1 MSKGFYDL
9 TSSMLTQNR
18 HLAVIGNNITNAATP
33 GFKTDEFIASTFQDE
48 MFSRY
53 GNINHEDGQELG
65 TTLSMATAGVQTV
78 TDFSQGIFEQT
89 GMSMDFALTGNG
101 FFQLQGEEG
110 VVYTRNGSF
119 IIDDEGYL
127 SLPHGGRV
135 LGEDNQPIYLG
146 TDDIQAL
153 PDGTILTGDGNVVLA
168 RLGIVDFEDYATL
181 QKSGDEGLFIT
192 TGAQPVPTDTKIEWQ
207 TLEKS
212 NVDMVKE
219 MTDMMSSQRALQS
232 AAQVLKMYDQLLGK
246 ATTEIGR
253 V

>member
-1 MSKGFYDL
+1 M
-9 TSSMLTQNR
+9 
-18 HLAVIGNNITNAATP
+18 
-33 GFKTDEFIASTFQDE
+33 
-48 MFSRY
+48 
-53 GNINHEDGQELG
+53 
-65 TTLSMATAGVQTV
+65 
-78 TDFSQGIFEQT
+78 
-89 GMSMDFALTGNG
+89 
-101 FFQLQGEEG
+101 
-110 VVYTRNGSF
+110 
-119 IIDDEGYL
+119 
-127 SLPHGGRV
+127 
-135 LGEDNQPIYLG
+135 G

-153 PDGTILTGDGNVVLA
+153 PDGTILTGDGIVVLA
-168 RLGIVDFEDYATL
+168 RLGIVDFEGYATL